1 MKKFK
6 NCLMIIMMLVI
17 FLIWR
22 VTRPVEIIAV
32 HDGDILLVKNFPLL
46 KFQQIDWWEK
56 NENKIHAKY
65 KIPSSERDE
74 SYMVFVLNFGE
85 GYRVDRNTDQDS
97 DLLCFDDMKVAANCI
112 EKDPLFMVHRVSA
125 SRVYY
130 D

>member
-97 DLLCFDDMKVAANCI
+97 DLLCFDDMKVTANCI